1 MNSFLIDANCL
12 ISYVTDRNPAQTAK
26 IAGIFEDASNLK
38 CEIYII
44 SNVITEFVYTLQTVY
59 GQDPKFIS
67 KMLSDLL
74 ANPGIEYT
82 HTYNI
87 DLLFNLW
94 LGKIKDYGDAVIAS
108 ASVELG
114 IPVITFDRDFSKQ
127 LSSSRI
133 SNKLL

>member
-1 MNSFLIDANCL
+1 MNSFLIDTNCL

-82 HTYNI
+82 QTYNI
-87 DLLFNLW
+87 DFIFNLW
-94 LGKIKDYGDAVIAS
+94 PSKIKDYEDAVIAS
-108 ASVELG
+108 AAVELG
-114 IPVITFDRDFSKQ
+114 IPIITFDKGFSKQ
-127 LSSSRI
+127 LSNSKI
-133 SNKLL
+133 TNKLS